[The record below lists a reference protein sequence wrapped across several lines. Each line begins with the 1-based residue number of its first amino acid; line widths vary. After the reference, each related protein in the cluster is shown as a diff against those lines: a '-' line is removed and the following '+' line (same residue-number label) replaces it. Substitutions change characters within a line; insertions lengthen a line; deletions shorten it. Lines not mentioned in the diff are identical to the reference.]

1 MILGATDEGKAT
13 ENAGKSQPN
22 LASRANLD
30 GAHDISCHGSAR
42 TLVCHL
48 FSFTLCSM
56 GLHQNDTLYEPCWLN
71 FATGR
76 HSDVVQVKVTW
87 QGETRGHKWSLIG
100 NLSYKH
106 SEFVVGHWHLH
117 HWAKNP

>member
-1 MILGATDEGKAT
+1 M
-13 ENAGKSQPN
+13 GKST
-22 LASRANLD
+22 
-30 GAHDISCHGSAR
+30 ISMAIFNCYVSSPEGM
-42 TLVCHL
+42 
-48 FSFTLCSM
+48 SFVLTLCSM
-56 GLHQNDTLYEPCWLN
+56 GLQNDTLYEPCWLN

-76 HSDVVQVKVTW
+76 HSDVVQMKVTW